1 MDSVSSDPRSIL
13 LFGTGGH
20 GRVLLEL
27 ALLSYERVYLGDSRA
42 TSAPAL
48 ESRCVFIGTEDDV
61 IRAWDE
67 MHALGIHL
75 CIGSNPVRKRLAER
89 FSVLGTSFLSLIH
102 ERSFIAESARIGDGT
117 SVLAGA
123 VVNASA
129 QVGEHGIINTGCII
143 EHDCVLGD
151 FVRCDPGAI
160 LCSGCRVGDGAVIGP
175 GAILDRN
182 VVVEPLQEV
191 SPGAFVRSV

>member
-1 MDSVSSDPRSIL
+1 MDPVPCDPRSIL
-13 LFGTGGH
+13 LFGAGGH
-20 GRVLLEL
+20 GRVLMEL

-42 TSAPAL
+42 TSASVS
-48 ESRCVFIGTEDDV
+48 ESRCEFIGTEDDV

-67 MHALGIHL
+67 MPALGIHL

-89 FSVLGTSFLSLIH
+89 FSVLGAPFLSLIH
-102 ERSFIAESARIGDGT
+102 ARSSIAESACIGDGT

-123 VVNASA
+123 AVNASA
-129 QVGEHGIINTGCII
+129 RVGEHGIINTGCII

-160 LCSGCRVGDGAVIGP
+160 LCSGCRVGDGAVIGA

-191 SPGAFVRSV
+191 PPGAFVGSV